1 MYSFIIVAVT
11 MEFGYNYLDMLEVK
25 ESRLLI
31 LLGRVNLHTDL
42 TYNVQEYIKDACV

>member
-1 MYSFIIVAVT
+1 